1 MLKTCQLC
9 YVNRKYARGTK
20 PDVLETQLKAVEV
33 KHASLFQFSY
43 LGMLCFFD
51 SVPNSMISTSARAE
65 YHTPARSPDANDTL
79 RVNIDAVPP
88 RSDCRGSGGT

>member
-9 YVNRKYARGTK
+9 YVKRKYATGTK

-51 SVPNSMISTSARAE
+51 Q
-65 YHTPARSPDANDTL
+65 SPTA
-79 RVNIDAVPP
+79 
-88 RSDCRGSGGT
+88 